1 MKSTKDNRPA
11 VKFSDIVKELHSY
24 ANSEQAVIDFAS
36 ELEKVINLPEEFEL
50 SQYYFEDNDAK
61 NYLRKKLN
69 FKSVILT
76 GIKNSTTTVSNIK
89 DDFFEIYKD
98 CYHKYVKSGNPFFNR
113 LSIMYDLNLYYDI
126 EQKKFVIY
134 EATNVGY
141 PGDFEFYSKKDF
153 YGTYIGRVDSIFPVS
168 ISDRG
173 QNSNLLFIRPMDSL
187 ESIPM
192 SITCNFDVVLLKYI
206 SGLIDTKEFSA
217 EFLKDIN
224 SYIESVVKKY
234 LKLPNET
241 LDENIL
247 SSYPAAIFTEN
258 DLVKI
263 MSRTLFDNETYN
275 DLSGIFENR
284 KNNEYICSFLEKLL
298 DPSVTA
304 PSKILSL
311 IATNPIFEFE
321 KLPGLKSE
329 NKKELLIKLMSKSSG
344 KISTTLLS
352 YFNNDELYE
361 MFKNTTVHQLKKMAN
376 NKKVVFQKDKSN
388 NLLIG
393 KRIVYFDEPIQDI
406 TFSENQLTEFKSE
419 IIPLLEQIQ
428 DKIFIKLT
436 VNSVHPADSSKS
448 NEEKVFDIIHSYQD
462 KYGFYY
468 NLCKLV
474 DWYPKTLKILSIQ
487 NENLSCFGKVSYINQ
502 LKKKFNLDIDY
513 TFFIFKSS
521 SIKTEKDLFDIIG
534 DDFENVKVLFE
545 GSLSG
550 AELEQYELMRSYGVK
565 EEIASV
571 SLSY

>member
-76 GIKNSTTTVSNIK
+76 GIKSSTTTISNIK
-89 DDFFEIYKD
+89 KDFFEIYKD
-98 CYHKYVKSGNPFFNR
+98 CYHKYVKIGNPFFNR
-113 LSIMYDLNLYYDI
+113 LNIMYDLNLYYDI

-134 EATNVGY
+134 EATNFGY

-153 YGTYIGRVDSIFPVS
+153 YGTYINRVNSIFPVS

-173 QNSNLLFIRPMDSL
+173 QNSNLLFIRPMDCL

-192 SITCNFDVVLLKYI
+192 SITCNFDVVFIKYI

-234 LKLPNET
+234 LKLPNKT
-241 LDENIL
+241 FDENIL
-247 SSYPAAIFTEN
+247 SSYPAAIFTED

-263 MSRTLFDNETYN
+263 MSGTLFDNETYN
-275 DLSGIFENR
+275 DLSGVFGNR

-298 DPSVTA
+298 DPSVTT
-304 PSKILSL
+304 PFKILSL

-352 YFNNDELYE
+352 HFNDNELYE

-388 NLLIG
+388 NFLIG
-393 KRIVYFDEPIQDI
+393 KRIVYFDEPIRDI

-419 IIPLLEQIQ
+419 IIPLLERIQ
-428 DKIFIKLT
+428 DKVFLKLT
-436 VNSVHPADSSKS
+436 ANGVHPADSSKS
-448 NEEKVFDIIHSYQD
+448 NEEKVFDILHSYQD

-487 NENLSCFGKVSYINQ
+487 NENLSCFGKISYINQ
-502 LKKKFNLDIDY
+502 LKKKFNLDINY

-521 SIKTEKDLFDIIG
+521 PIKTEKDLFDIIG
-534 DDFENVKVLFE
+534 DDFEDVNVLFE

-550 AELEQYELMRSYGVK
+550 VELEQYELMRSYGVK

>member
-1 MKSTKDNRPA
+1 MKSTKDNRTA

-76 GIKNSTTTVSNIK
+76 GIKSSTTTISNIK

-98 CYHKYVKSGNPFFNR
+98 CYHKYAKIGNPFFNR
-113 LSIMYDLNLYYDI
+113 LNIMYDLNLYFDI

-134 EATNVGY
+134 EATNFGY

-153 YGTYIGRVDSIFPVS
+153 YGTYINRVNIIFPVS

-173 QNSNLLFIRPMDSL
+173 QNSNLLFIRSMDCL

-192 SITCNFDVVLLKYI
+192 SITCNFDVVFIKYI

-247 SSYPAAIFTEN
+247 ASYPAAIFTED

-263 MSRTLFDNETYN
+263 MSGKLFDNETYN
-275 DLSGIFENR
+275 DLSGVFGNR

-298 DPSVTA
+298 DPSVTT
-304 PSKILSL
+304 PFKILSL

-321 KLPGLKSE
+321 KLPGLKSK
-329 NKKELLIKLMSKSSG
+329 NKKELLVKLMSKSSG
-344 KISTTLLS
+344 KVPTILLS

-361 MFKNTTVHQLKKMAN
+361 MFKNTTVHQLKKMVN
-376 NKKVVFQKDKSN
+376 NKNVVFQKDKSN

-393 KRIVYFDEPIQDI
+393 KRIVYFDDPIQNI
-406 TFSENQLTEFKSE
+406 TFSEKQLSEFKSE

-428 DKIFIKLT
+428 DKIFLKLT

-521 SIKTEKDLFDIIG
+521 PIKTEKDLFDIIG
-534 DDFENVKVLFE
+534 DDFEDVNVLFE
-545 GSLSG
+545 GGLSC

>member
-1 MKSTKDNRPA
+1 MKSTKDNRTA

-76 GIKNSTTTVSNIK
+76 GIKSSTTTISNIK

-98 CYHKYVKSGNPFFNR
+98 CYHKYAKIGNSFFNR
-113 LSIMYDLNLYYDI
+113 LNIMYDLNLYFDI

-134 EATNVGY
+134 EATNFGY

-153 YGTYIGRVDSIFPVS
+153 YGTYINRVNSIFPVS

-173 QNSNLLFIRPMDSL
+173 QNSNLLFIRSMDCL

-192 SITCNFDVVLLKYI
+192 SITCNFDVVFIKYI

-247 SSYPAAIFTEN
+247 ASYPAAIFTED

-263 MSRTLFDNETYN
+263 MSGKLFDNETYN
-275 DLSGIFENR
+275 DLSGVFGNR

-298 DPSVTA
+298 DPSVTT
-304 PSKILSL
+304 PFKILSL

-321 KLPGLKSE
+321 KLPGLKSK
-329 NKKELLIKLMSKSSG
+329 NKKELLVKLMSKSSG
-344 KISTTLLS
+344 KVPTILLS

-361 MFKNTTVHQLKKMAN
+361 MFKNTTVHQLKKMVN
-376 NKKVVFQKDKSN
+376 NKNVVFQKDKSN

-393 KRIVYFDEPIQDI
+393 KRIVYFDDPIQNI
-406 TFSENQLTEFKSE
+406 TFSEKQLSEFKSE

-428 DKIFIKLT
+428 DTIFLKLT

-521 SIKTEKDLFDIIG
+521 PIKTEKDLFDIIG
-534 DDFENVKVLFE
+534 DDFEDVNVLFE
-545 GSLSG
+545 GGLSC

>member
-1 MKSTKDNRPA
+1 
-11 VKFSDIVKELHSY
+11 
-24 ANSEQAVIDFAS
+24 
-36 ELEKVINLPEEFEL
+36 
-50 SQYYFEDNDAK
+50 
-61 NYLRKKLN
+61 
-69 FKSVILT
+69 
-76 GIKNSTTTVSNIK
+76 
-89 DDFFEIYKD
+89 
-98 CYHKYVKSGNPFFNR
+98 
-113 LSIMYDLNLYYDI
+113 
-126 EQKKFVIY
+126 
-134 EATNVGY
+134 
-141 PGDFEFYSKKDF
+141 
-153 YGTYIGRVDSIFPVS
+153 
-168 ISDRG
+168 
-173 QNSNLLFIRPMDSL
+173 
-187 ESIPM
+187 
-192 SITCNFDVVLLKYI
+192 
-206 SGLIDTKEFSA
+206 
-217 EFLKDIN
+217 
-224 SYIESVVKKY
+224 
-234 LKLPNET
+234 
-241 LDENIL
+241 
-247 SSYPAAIFTEN
+247 
-258 DLVKI
+258 
-263 MSRTLFDNETYN
+263 
-275 DLSGIFENR
+275 
-284 KNNEYICSFLEKLL
+284 
-298 DPSVTA
+298 
-304 PSKILSL
+304 
-311 IATNPIFEFE
+311 
-321 KLPGLKSE
+321 
-329 NKKELLIKLMSKSSG
+329 
-344 KISTTLLS
+344 
-352 YFNNDELYE
+352 
-361 MFKNTTVHQLKKMAN
+361 MAN

-534 DDFENVKVLFE
+534 DDFENVNVLFE

-565 EEIASV
+565 EEIASI

>member
-1 MKSTKDNRPA
+1 
-11 VKFSDIVKELHSY
+11 
-24 ANSEQAVIDFAS
+24 
-36 ELEKVINLPEEFEL
+36 
-50 SQYYFEDNDAK
+50 
-61 NYLRKKLN
+61 
-69 FKSVILT
+69 
-76 GIKNSTTTVSNIK
+76 
-89 DDFFEIYKD
+89 
-98 CYHKYVKSGNPFFNR
+98 
-113 LSIMYDLNLYYDI
+113 MYDLNLYFDI

-134 EATNVGY
+134 EATNFGY

-153 YGTYIGRVDSIFPVS
+153 YGTYINRVNSIFPVS

-173 QNSNLLFIRPMDSL
+173 QNSNLLFIRSMDCL

-192 SITCNFDVVLLKYI
+192 SITCNFDVVFIKYI

-247 SSYPAAIFTEN
+247 ASYPAAIFTED

-263 MSRTLFDNETYN
+263 MSGKLFDNETYN
-275 DLSGIFENR
+275 DLSGVFGNR

-298 DPSVTA
+298 DPSVTT
-304 PSKILSL
+304 PFKILSL

-321 KLPGLKSE
+321 KLPGLKSK
-329 NKKELLIKLMSKSSG
+329 NKKELLVKLMSKSSG
-344 KISTTLLS
+344 KVPTILLS

-361 MFKNTTVHQLKKMAN
+361 MFKNTTVHQLKKMVN
-376 NKKVVFQKDKSN
+376 NKNVVFQKDKSN

-393 KRIVYFDEPIQDI
+393 KRIVYFDDPIQNI
-406 TFSENQLTEFKSE
+406 TFSEKQLSEFKSE

-428 DKIFIKLT
+428 DKIFLKLT

-521 SIKTEKDLFDIIG
+521 PIKTEKDLFDIIG
-534 DDFENVKVLFE
+534 DDFEDVNVLFE
-545 GSLSG
+545 GGLSC

>member
-36 ELEKVINLPEEFEL
+36 ELEKVINLSEEFEL

-76 GIKNSTTTVSNIK
+76 GIKSSTTTISNIK
-89 DDFFEIYKD
+89 DDFFEIYKN

-153 YGTYIGRVDSIFPVS
+153 YGTYINRVDSIFPVS

-419 IIPLLEQIQ
+419 IIPLLEKIRDEVLYKAPSNNFSVIKGEIG
-428 DKIFIKLT
+428 DKSSLLVKLLMDNYDYT
-436 VNSVHPADSSKS
+436 THSFVPYLQNMFGIIPNKFDLFFDGNLSEYAK
-448 NEEKVFDIIHSYQD
+448 EELLDFLAVDDIIN
-462 KYGFYY
+462 F
-468 NLCKLV
+468 
-474 DWYPKTLKILSIQ
+474 
-487 NENLSCFGKVSYINQ
+487 ENLNILITESDCNINTTRIGYKYNSKIVKLLNKQ
-502 LKKKFNLDIDY
+502 DYDNLALLADYGSGIRCPIFFKK
-513 TFFIFKSS
+513 
-521 SIKTEKDLFDIIG
+521 IKIG
-534 DDFENVKVLFE
+534 
-545 GSLSG
+545 
-550 AELEQYELMRSYGVK
+550 
-565 EEIASV
+565 
-571 SLSY
+571 

>member
-11 VKFSDIVKELHSY
+11 VKFSDIVKELHHY
-24 ANSEQAVIDFAS
+24 ADSEKAIDDFAS

-50 SQYYFEDNDAK
+50 SQYYFQDSDAK

-126 EQKKFVIY
+126 DQKKFVIY

-153 YGTYIGRVDSIFPVS
+153 YGTYISRVDSIFPVS
-168 ISDRG
+168 IFDRG
-173 QNSNLLFIRPMDSL
+173 QNSNLLFIRPMDCL

-192 SITCNFDVVLLKYI
+192 SITCNFDVVFIKYI

-224 SYIESVVKKY
+224 SYIESAVKKY
-234 LKLPNET
+234 LKLSNEI

-247 SSYPAAIFTEN
+247 SNYPAAIFTEN
-258 DLVKI
+258 DLVKF
-263 MSRTLFDNETYN
+263 MSRKLFDNETYN
-275 DLSGIFENR
+275 DLSGVFKNR

-298 DPSVTA
+298 DSSVTA

-352 YFNNDELYE
+352 HFNDNELYE

-393 KRIVYFDEPIQDI
+393 KRIVCFDEPIRDI

-419 IIPLLEQIQ
+419 IIPLLERIQ
-428 DKIFIKLT
+428 DKVFLKLT
-436 VNSVHPADSSKS
+436 ANGVHPADSSKS
-448 NEEKVFDIIHSYQD
+448 NEEKVFDILHSYQD

-474 DWYPKTLKILSIQ
+474 DWYPKKLKILSIQ
-487 NENLSCFGKVSYINQ
+487 NENLSCFGKISYINQ
-502 LKKKFNLDIDY
+502 LKKKFNLDINY

-521 SIKTEKDLFDIIG
+521 PIKTEKDLFDIIG
-534 DDFENVKVLFE
+534 DDFEDVNVLFE
-545 GSLSG
+545 GSLSRV
-550 AELEQYELMRSYGVK
+550 ELEQYELMRSYGVK

>member
-36 ELEKVINLPEEFEL
+36 ELEKVINLSEEFEL

-76 GIKNSTTTVSNIK
+76 GIKSSTTTISNIK

-141 PGDFEFYSKKDF
+141 PGDFQFYSKKDF
-153 YGTYIGRVDSIFPVS
+153 YGTYINRVDSIFPVS

-376 NKKVVFQKDKSN
+376 NKKVVFQK
-388 NLLIG
+388 
-393 KRIVYFDEPIQDI
+393 R
-406 TFSENQLTEFKSE
+406 
-419 IIPLLEQIQ
+419 
-428 DKIFIKLT
+428 
-436 VNSVHPADSSKS
+436 
-448 NEEKVFDIIHSYQD
+448 
-462 KYGFYY
+462 
-468 NLCKLV
+468 
-474 DWYPKTLKILSIQ
+474 
-487 NENLSCFGKVSYINQ
+487 
-502 LKKKFNLDIDY
+502 
-513 TFFIFKSS
+513 
-521 SIKTEKDLFDIIG
+521 
-534 DDFENVKVLFE
+534 
-545 GSLSG
+545 
-550 AELEQYELMRSYGVK
+550 
-565 EEIASV
+565 
-571 SLSY
+571 